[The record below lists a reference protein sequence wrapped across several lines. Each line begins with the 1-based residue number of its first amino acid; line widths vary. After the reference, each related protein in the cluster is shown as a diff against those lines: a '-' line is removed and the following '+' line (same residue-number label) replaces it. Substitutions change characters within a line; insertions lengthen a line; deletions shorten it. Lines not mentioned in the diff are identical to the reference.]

1 MRKLNLFLLS
11 LLAVTFFA
19 CDDDDDNGNGN
30 GNTPPADGDNV
41 QVTENITQ
49 DVTWSS
55 DTTYELATRVSV
67 TNGATLT
74 IEPGTV
80 IKGQEGQQ
88 ANAKALVIADDGKIN
103 AVGTPDKPIIFTAKA
118 DNVSSGEI
126 ASPNT
131 DPTQS
136 GLWGG
141 VIVLGKA
148 PISAETNED
157 GQRSIEGIPTDDPT
171 SFFGGSNPAHSSG
184 TLKYISIRHGGTNI
198 GQGNEINGLTLG
210 GVGTGTTVEHIEVV
224 ANQDDGIE
232 CFGGTVNLS
241 NTVVWNQEDDAYDM
255 DQAYKGTLDNIIAVE
270 GANSDHGF
278 ELDGPEGTQTG
289 TYTLKNA
296 TIKGATGTD
305 NQYADLRD
313 GCQTN
318 LENIYFF
325 NFPADATFEINDKG
339 TSENYL
345 NNGTVTLK
353 NIEINVSHLSS
364 GNTTIPQ
371 IFKAD
376 TVNNNERT
384 FTTLTFEEKAPDAS
398 IVSGPEDAGADKAPL
413 QWTWAAEAGA
423 LSDL

>member
-88 ANAKALVIADDGKIN
+88 ANSKALVIADDGKIN

-118 DNVSSGEI
+118 DNISSGEV
-126 ASPNT
+126 ASPNI

-171 SFFGGSNPAHSSG
+171 SFFGGSNPGHSSG
-184 TLKYISIRHGGTNI
+184 TLKYVSIRHGGTNI

-232 CFGGTVNLS
+232 CFGGTVNLN

-255 DQAYKGTLDNIIAVE
+255 DQAYQGTLDNIIAVE

-278 ELDGPEGTQTG
+278 ELDGPEGSKSG
-289 TYTLKNA
+289 AYTLKNA

-313 GCQTN
+313 DCRAT
-318 LENIYFF
+318 LENIYYF
-325 NFPADATFEINDKG
+325 NFPANATFELNDEA
-339 TSENYL
+339 TAQNYL
-345 NNGTVTLK
+345 DGDVQLS
-353 NIEINVSHLSS
+353 NIEINVSHIDD
-364 GNTTIPQ
+364 GNTTIDE
-371 IFKAD
+371 IFLVDEGSTAAFD
-376 TVNNNERT
+376 DQ
-384 FTTLTFEEKAPDAS
+384 APDAS

>member
-313 GCQTN
+313 ACQTN

-398 IVSGPEDAGADKAPL
+398 IVSSPEDAGADKAPL
-413 QWTWAAEAGA
+413 QWTWAGKAGA